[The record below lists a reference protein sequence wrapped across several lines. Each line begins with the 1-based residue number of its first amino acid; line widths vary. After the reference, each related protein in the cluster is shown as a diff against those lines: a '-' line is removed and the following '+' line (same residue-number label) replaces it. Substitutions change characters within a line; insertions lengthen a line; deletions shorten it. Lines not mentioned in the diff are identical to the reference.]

1 MESCMATAASLDAAV
16 APISSKIA
24 LREAG
29 KAMWTGSSTQ
39 LAISDTDQVRLC
51 CIVLYCTFT
60 HSLSRLRSLVEEG
73 DVSREKGRA

>member
-1 MESCMATAASLDAAV
+1 MESCMAMAASLDAAV

-29 KAMWTGSSTQ
+29 KAMWTGNSTQ

-51 CIVLYCTFT
+51 CIAQFCTVLYFRTF
-60 HSLSRLRSLVEEG
+60 SLSLAFLS
-73 DVSREKGRA
+73 